1 MFAQLSHQ
9 LLCEFFPR
17 YEIVVKNSYLFGQ
30 LCFSADKAI
39 FTLLCVNKQIK
50 TFRDIINSQ
59 LYCIRRFFFVRIRNA
74 SNCDEQKMPTIQ
86 THFSVCFTKS
96 KTKSKC
102 VASFAVCIHSIEWT
116 RYFILILITVQIKY
130 SKVAHQLDYTERGA

>member
-86 THFSVCFTKS
+86 THFFCLFYKVQNKVEVC
-96 KTKSKC
+96 C
-102 VASFAVCIHSIEWT
+102 VIRSLYSQHRMDSLFHINFNYCSNKVFQSCPSI
-116 RYFILILITVQIKY
+116 RLY
-130 SKVAHQLDYTERGA
+130 